1 MKKINVVFIAAL
13 FIFQASIVFS
23 DTTEKGTIKSVD
35 LKTGTL
41 VFCSSEGKDV
51 TLKIDKSVELDKI
64 KAGDKVE
71 ISVENDV
78 VKNIK
83 PEHINWCPKGF

>member
-1 MKKINVVFIAAL
+1 MKKNVVFAAAL
-13 FIFQASIVFS
+13 IISLASTVFS
-23 DTTEKGTIKSVD
+23 ETAMKGTIKSID
-35 LKTGTL
+35 PKTGTL

-51 TLKIDKSVELDKI
+51 TLKADKTIELDKI

-83 PEHINWCPKGF
+83 PEHINWCPQGF

>member
-1 MKKINVVFIAAL
+1 MKKIYIIFIAAL
-13 FIFQASIVFS
+13 IVFQTSIVFS

-35 LKTGTL
+35 PQNGTL

-51 TLKIDKSVELDKI
+51 TLKIDKSIGLDTI

-71 ISVENDV
+71 ISVENNV